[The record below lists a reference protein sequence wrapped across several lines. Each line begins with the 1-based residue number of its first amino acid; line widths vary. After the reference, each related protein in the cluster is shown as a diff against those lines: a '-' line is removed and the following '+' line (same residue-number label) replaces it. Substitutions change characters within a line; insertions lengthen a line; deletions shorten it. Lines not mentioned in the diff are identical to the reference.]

1 MDINKPKYGTSSY
14 RVACAV
20 IFVSF
25 SIIYLFHYQTN
36 VLAAAQHIASGGKTH
51 YDPVIGPLLIIVATV
66 CSKEASELCRGSGAS
81 FMLSLI
87 SHRF

>member
-51 YDPVIGPLLIIVATV
+51 YDPVIG
-66 CSKEASELCRGSGAS
+66 GSGAS